1 VRVTIRALAAVSV
14 AALLAAGCS
23 RAGSSS
29 APPAASSAAAS
40 TSASAPASG
49 SAAASGTGAFGS
61 VSDACHGGSASGSTD
76 QGVTP
81 STISIGV
88 LTDEGYTKDP
98 ELVNAANV
106 FTSWCNAAGGID
118 GRKVVADIH
127 QTQLMAVT
135 SAMSAACAKDF
146 VLAGGSAA
154 LDGLAVST
162 RLSCLLPD
170 YDAQPVM
177 PQNTGSGLQ
186 LRPYNYNT
194 TYSSFAGFYK
204 FVLDK
209 YPDSAQHVGIL
220 SGQSVITQVDAEADV
235 DTVKALGGTV
245 TYNSTFPLT
254 GAINWT
260 PYAEA
265 IKSKGIKGLTFYDT
279 PQAAVALE
287 QALDNIG
294 YKLDWI
300 NPDTNAYGT
309 AFIQIAGK
317 ALTEQTNYAPLP
329 GVYPVEEAKSN
340 PAVEQL
346 VQLYAKYA
354 PGQPIT
360 LQALQ
365 AWSMWLLFAE
375 SAETCGS
382 NLTRACA
389 YQAAAK
395 QTSWTGGGLTAPVNE
410 STPQAPANCFNV
422 EQATTA
428 GWVAAQFGANTGPYL
443 CNGVKVKLPTGFPAA
458 LQLSNVG
465 KSLSDL
471 K

>member
-1 VRVTIRALAAVSV
+1 M
-14 AALLAAGCS
+14 
-23 RAGSSS
+23 
-29 APPAASSAAAS
+29 
-40 TSASAPASG
+40 
-49 SAAASGTGAFGS
+49 
-61 VSDACHGGSASGSTD
+61 
-76 QGVTP
+76 
-81 STISIGV
+81 

-106 FTSWCNAAGGID
+106 FTAWCNAAGGIN

-154 LDGLAVST
+154 LDGLAVSA

-194 TYSSFAGFYK
+194 VYSSFAGFYHW
-204 FVLDK
+204 VLGK
-209 YPDSAQHVGIL
+209 YPDSAAHVGIL
-220 SGQSVITQVDAEADV
+220 SGQSVITQVDAQSDA

-245 TYNSTFPLT
+245 TYNGTFPLT

-260 PYAEA
+260 PYAETL
-265 IKSKGIKGLTFYDT
+265 KSKGIKGLTFYDT

-300 NPDTNAYGT
+300 NPNTNAYGPS
-309 AFIQIAGK
+309 FIQIGGK
-317 ALTEQTNYAPLP
+317 VLTEQTNYAPLP
-329 GVYPVEEAKSN
+329 GVYPVEQAKSN

-354 PGQPIT
+354 PGQSIT

-365 AWSMWLLFAE
+365 AWSMWLLFAQ
-375 SAETCGS
+375 SAEACGS

-389 YQAAAK
+389 YGAAVK

-410 STPQAPANCFNV
+410 STPLAPANCFNI
-422 EQATTA
+422 EQATPS

-443 CNGVKVKLPTGFPAA
+443 CNGVKVKLPAGLPAA